1 MIYNV
6 QNCDE
11 IIQNISHETI
21 TKNRTKFFNVPF
33 SFDIETSSFY
43 ENGEKRAIM
52 YVWQFAIKDN
62 VIMGRTW
69 NELNTLVDKLKI
81 ILNLNKHKKIIVY
94 IHNLSYEFQFLYKRF
109 NITDCFADSERKP
122 IKAEID
128 DCIILKCSY
137 RLSGYSLAVLA
148 KNLKNPLKKMIG
160 DLDYSKKRHSKTF
173 LNESEINYC
182 VQDVLIVNEYIKE
195 QIEEYG
201 DIEKIPLTQTGKIRR
216 YTRHNTE
223 KNKTYKNFIHNLT
236 LEPDEFL
243 LLKNA
248 FCGGFTH
255 ANAMHV
261 TQTLNNVAS
270 FDFTSSYPTVMI
282 SEKYPMS
289 KGKRIMIKSLEDVKR
304 LSVNYNIITDV
315 KIKGLEPR
323 FISENILSFSK
334 CRNVKKPVI
343 NNGRI
348 VSCETLE
355 TTLTEIDL
363 FCIARFYTFDKIE
376 FGLSYVY
383 KSDYL
388 PKEIIEII
396 LKLYREKTELKG
408 VKGKE
413 VEYLHS
419 KELLNSLYGMT
430 VTNIVHDIHEIKNN
444 EWITE
449 KADLKDEIKKY
460 NTDKNRFLFFAW
472 GVWVT
477 AYARRNL
484 YTAILECGVDY
495 IYSDTD
501 SVKILNHEKHK
512 DYFNNYN
519 KMIVEKLEKALK
531 HHGIHD
537 TIKPKTIKGVE
548 KPLGVW
554 DFEGVYTRF
563 KTLGAKRY
571 MVEKDNDI
579 EITIAGLSKNK
590 GKEYIKN
597 QKNPFEFFDDYMH
610 IPKGFTG
617 KQTHTYIDDEISGE
631 LEDYNG
637 IKNIYHEYSC
647 IHLEET
653 DFNLSLSE
661 NYIEYLNGFRNE
673 RTQK

>member
-1 MIYNV
+1 MIYDV
-6 QNCDE
+6 KNCDE
-11 IIQNISHETI
+11 LIKNVSCETI
-21 TKNRTKFFNVPF
+21 TKKRTTFFNIPF
-33 SFDIETSSFY
+33 SFDIETTSFY
-43 ENGEKRAIM
+43 ENGEKRSVM
-52 YVWQFAIKDN
+52 YVWQFAIKNN

-69 NELNTLVDKLKI
+69 SEFNTLVDKLKI
-81 ILNLNKHKKIIVY
+81 ILNLNKHRKIIVY

-109 NITDCFADSERKP
+109 DITDCFADSERKP

-128 DCIILKCSY
+128 NCIVLKCSY

-148 KNLKNPLKKMIG
+148 KNLKTPLKKMEG

-223 KNKTYKNFIHNLT
+223 KNKTYKSFIHNLT
-236 LEPDEFL
+236 LESDEFL

-255 ANAMHV
+255 ANAMYV

-270 FDFTSSYPTVMI
+270 FDFTSSYPTVMVA
-282 SEKYPMS
+282 EKYPMS
-289 KGKRIMIKSLEDVKR
+289 KGKRIRIKSIEDVKR
-304 LSVNYNIITDV
+304 LSINYNVVTDV
-315 KIKGLEPR
+315 KISGLKPR

-334 CRNVKKPVI
+334 CRNVKNPIV

-355 TTLTEIDL
+355 TSLTETDL
-363 FCIARFYTFDKIE
+363 LCITCFYTFDKIE
-376 FGLSYVY
+376 FGLSYIY

-388 PKEIIEII
+388 PKEIIETI

-413 VEYLHS
+413 IEYLHS

-430 VTNIVHDIHEIKNN
+430 VTNIVHNIHEIKNN
-444 EWITE
+444 EWTTKKVE
-449 KADLKDEIKKY
+449 LKDEIEKY

-501 SVKILNHEKHK
+501 SVKILNYEKHK
-512 DYFNNYN
+512 EYFNNYN
-519 KMIVEKLEKALK
+519 KMIVEKLEKALN
-531 HHGIHD
+531 HHSIHD

-554 DFEGVYTRF
+554 DFEGIYTRF

-571 MVEKDNDI
+571 IVEKDNDI
-579 EITIAGLSKNK
+579 EITIAGLSKSK

-597 QKNPFEFFDDYMH
+597 QRNPFDFFDDYMY
-610 IPKGFTG
+610 IPSVFTG
-617 KQTHTYIDDEISGE
+617 KQTHTYIDNEISGE
-631 LEDYNG
+631 LTDYNG
-637 IKNIYHEYSC
+637 IKNYYHEYSY

-673 RTQK
+673 

>member
-6 QNCDE
+6 KNCDE
-11 IIQNISHETI
+11 IIQNVSCETI
-21 TKNRTKFFNVPF
+21 VKGKTTFLNVPF

-43 ENGEKRAIM
+43 DNGNKKAIM
-52 YVWQFAIKDN
+52 YIWQFAIKDN

-69 NELNTLVDKLKI
+69 NEFNTLIEKI
-81 ILNLNKHKKIIVY
+81 KNILNLNKHRKIIVY

-109 NITDCFADSERKP
+109 NITDVFADSERKP

-128 DCIILKCSY
+128 GCIILKCSY
-137 RLSGYSLAVLA
+137 RLSGYSLETLA
-148 KNLKNPLKKMIG
+148 KNLKKPLKKMVG
-160 DLDYSKKRHSKTF
+160 DLDYKKLRHSKTAIT
-173 LNESEINYC
+173 ESELNYC
-182 VQDVLIVNEYIKE
+182 IQDVLIVNEYIKE

-223 KNKTYKNFIHNLT
+223 KNKSYKYFIHNLT
-236 LEPDEFL
+236 LEPEEFL

-255 ANAMHV
+255 ANARYV
-261 TQTLNNVAS
+261 TQTLKNVAS

-289 KGKRIMIKSLEDVKR
+289 KGKRIKINSIEDVKK
-304 LSVNYNIITDV
+304 LMINYNLITDV
-315 KIKGLEPR
+315 KIKGLKPK
-323 FISENILSFSK
+323 FFSENILSFSK
-334 CRNVKKPVI
+334 CRNMRNPII

-355 TTLTEIDL
+355 TTLTETDL
-363 FCIARFYTFDKIE
+363 LCITRFYTFDKIE
-376 FGLSYVY
+376 FGLSYIY

-388 PKEIIEII
+388 PKEIIETI

-430 VTNIVHDIHEIKNN
+430 VTNIVHDIHKIKNN
-444 EWITE
+444 EWTTE
-449 KADLKDEIKKY
+449 KAELKDEIEKY

-484 YTAILECGVDY
+484 YTAILECGRDY

-501 SVKILNHEKHK
+501 SVKILNHEKHEE
-512 DYFNNYN
+512 YFNNYN
-519 KMIVEKLEKALK
+519 KMIVEKLEKALN

-571 MVEKDNDI
+571 IVEKDNDI

-597 QKNPFEFFDDYMH
+597 QKNPFEFFNDFMY
-610 IPKGFTG
+610 IPHGFTG
-617 KQTHTYIDDEISGE
+617 KQTHTYIDNEISGE
-631 LEDYNG
+631 LTDYNG
-637 IKNIYHEYSC
+637 IKNSYHEYSY

-673 RTQK
+673 

>member
-6 QNCDE
+6 KNCDE
-11 IIQNISHETI
+11 LIQNVSCETI
-21 TKNRTKFFNVPF
+21 TKNRTTFFNVPF
-33 SFDIETSSFY
+33 SFDIETTSFY
-43 ENGEKRAIM
+43 ENGEKRAVM
-52 YVWQFAIKDN
+52 YVWQFAIKNN

-69 NELNTLVDKLKI
+69 SEFNTLVDKLKI
-81 ILNLNKHKKIIVY
+81 ILNLNKHRKIIVY

-109 NITDCFADSERKP
+109 DITDCFADSERKP

-128 DCIILKCSY
+128 NCILLKCSY

-148 KNLKNPLKKMIG
+148 KNLKTPLRKMVG

-201 DIEKIPLTQTGKIRR
+201 NIEKIPLTQTGKIRR

-236 LEPDEFL
+236 LESDEFL

-255 ANAMHV
+255 ANAMYV

-282 SEKYPMS
+282 AEKYPMS
-289 KGKRIMIKSLEDVKR
+289 KGKRIGIKSIEDVKR
-304 LSVNYNIITDV
+304 LSVNYNVITDV
-315 KIKGLEPR
+315 KISGLKPR

-334 CRNVKKPVI
+334 CRNVKNPIV

-355 TTLTEIDL
+355 TTLTETDL
-363 FCIARFYTFDKIE
+363 LCITRFYTFDKIE
-376 FGLSYVY
+376 FGLSYIY

-388 PKEIIEII
+388 PKEIIETI

-413 VEYLHS
+413 IEYLHS

-430 VTNIVHDIHEIKNN
+430 VTNIVHDIYEIRNN
-444 EWITE
+444 EWTTE
-449 KADLKDEIKKY
+449 KADLKDEIGKY

-484 YTAILECGVDY
+484 YTAILECGNDY

-501 SVKILNHEKHK
+501 SVKILNYEKHK

-519 KMIVEKLEKALK
+519 KMIVEKLEKALN
-531 HHGIHD
+531 HHGMHD

-554 DFEGVYTRF
+554 DFEGIYTRF

-571 MVEKDNDI
+571 IIEKDNDI

-597 QKNPFEFFDDYMH
+597 QKEPFEFFDDYMH
-610 IPKGFTG
+610 IPSEFSG
-617 KQTHTYIDDEISGE
+617 KQTHTYIDEEISGE
-631 LEDYNG
+631 LTDYNG
-637 IKNIYHEYSC
+637 IKNSYHEYSY

-673 RTQK
+673 

>member
-1 MIYNV
+1 MIYDV
-6 QNCDE
+6 KNCDE
-11 IIQNISHETI
+11 LIQNVSCETI
-21 TKNRTKFFNVPF
+21 TKNRTTFFNVPF
-33 SFDIETSSFY
+33 SFDIETTSFY

-52 YVWQFAIKDN
+52 YVWQFAVKND

-69 NELNTLVDKLKI
+69 SEFNTLIDKLKI
-81 ILNLNKHKKIIVY
+81 ILNLNKHRKIIVY

-109 NITDCFADSERKP
+109 DITDCFADSERKP

-128 DCIILKCSY
+128 ECIVLKCSY

-148 KNLKNPLKKMIG
+148 KNLKRPLKKMVG
-160 DLDYSKKRHSKTF
+160 DLDYSKKRHSKTH
-173 LNESEINYC
+173 LTESEINYC

-236 LEPDEFL
+236 LESDEFL

-255 ANAMHV
+255 ANAMYV
-261 TQTLNNVAS
+261 TQTLINVAS

-282 SEKYPMS
+282 AEKYPMS
-289 KGKRIMIKSLEDVKR
+289 KGKRIKIKSIEDIKR
-304 LSVNYNIITDV
+304 LSVNYNVITDV
-315 KIKGLEPR
+315 KISGLKPR

-334 CRNVKKPVI
+334 CRNVKNPIV

-355 TTLTEIDL
+355 TSLTETDL
-363 FCIARFYTFDKIE
+363 LCITRFYAFDKIE
-376 FGLSYVY
+376 FGLAYIY

-388 PKEIIEII
+388 PKEIIETI

-413 VEYLHS
+413 IEYLHS

-444 EWITE
+444 EWTTD

-460 NTDKNRFLFFAW
+460 NTDENRFLFFAW

-484 YTAILECGVDY
+484 YTAILECGNDY

-501 SVKILNHEKHK
+501 SVKILNYEKHK

-519 KMIVEKLEKALK
+519 KMIVEKLEKALN

-554 DFEGVYTRF
+554 DFEGIYTKF

-571 MVEKDNDI
+571 IVEKDDDI

-597 QKNPFEFFDDYMH
+597 QKKPFDFFDDYMH
-610 IPKGFTG
+610 IPSGFSG

-631 LEDYNG
+631 LIDYNG
-637 IKNIYHEYSC
+637 IKNMYHEYSY

-661 NYIEYLNGFRNE
+661 NYIEYLKGFRNE
-673 RTQK
+673 

>member
-1 MIYNV
+1 MIYNIK
-6 QNCDE
+6 NCDE
-11 IIQNISHETI
+11 IIQKVSRETI
-21 TKNRTKFFNVPF
+21 TKNKTTLFNVPF

-43 ENGEKRAIM
+43 ENGNKKAIM
-52 YVWQFAIKDN
+52 YIWQFAIKDD
-62 VIMGRTW
+62 VIIGRTW
-69 NELNTLVDKLKI
+69 SEFNTLIEKIKI
-81 ILNLNKHKKIIVY
+81 ILNLNKHRKIIVY

-109 NITDCFADSERKP
+109 TITDVFADSERKP

-128 DCIILKCSY
+128 NCIVLKCSY

-148 KNLKNPLKKMIG
+148 KNLKKPLKKMVG
-160 DLDYSKKRHSKTF
+160 DLDYSKLRHSKTI
-173 LNESEINYC
+173 LTESEINYC
-182 VQDVLIVNEYIKE
+182 IQDVLIVNEYIKE

-223 KNKTYKNFIHNLT
+223 KNKKYKNFIHNLT

-261 TQTLNNVAS
+261 TQTLTNVAS
-270 FDFTSSYPTVMI
+270 FDFTSSYPTVMV

-289 KGKRIMIKSLEDVKR
+289 KGKRIKINSFEDVKR
-304 LSVNYNIITDV
+304 LSVNYNVVTDV
-315 KIKGLEPR
+315 KIYGLKPR

-334 CRNVKKPVI
+334 CRNVKNPIV

-355 TTLTEIDL
+355 TTLTETDL
-363 FCIARFYTFDKIE
+363 ICITRFYTFDSIK
-376 FGLSYVY
+376 FGLAYIY

-388 PKEIIEII
+388 PKEIIETI
-396 LKLYREKTELKG
+396 LKLYREKTELKN

-413 VEYLHS
+413 IEYLHS

-430 VTNIVHDIHEIKNN
+430 VTNIVHDIHEIRNN
-444 EWITE
+444 EWTTE
-449 KADLKDEIKKY
+449 KTDLKDEIKKY
-460 NTDKNRFLFFAW
+460 NEDKNRFLFYAW

-484 YTAILECGVDY
+484 YTAILECGKDY

-501 SVKILNHEKHK
+501 SVKILNHEKHQE
-512 DYFNNYN
+512 YFKNYN
-519 KMIVEKLEKALK
+519 KMIVEKLEKALN

-537 TIKPKTIKGVE
+537 TIKPKTIKGIE

-554 DFEGVYTRF
+554 DFEGIYTRF

-571 MVEKDNDI
+571 IVEKDEDI
-579 EITIAGLSKNK
+579 EITIAGLSKK
-590 GKEYIKN
+590 RGKEYIKN
-597 QKNPFEFFDDYMH
+597 QKEPFDFFDDYMY
-610 IPKGFTG
+610 IPSNYTG

-631 LEDYNG
+631 ITDYNG
-637 IKNIYHEYSC
+637 IKNTYHEYSF

-653 DFNLSLSE
+653 SFNLSLSE
-661 NYIEYLNGFRNE
+661 NYLEYLNGFRNE
-673 RTQK
+673 